1 MAEEVQRTQ
10 QYQYAANAN
19 LVLQADRSLLDQGSG
34 RRRND
39 EPTGQ
44 AESLWG
50 RLDSKKF
57 GDRAMR
63 TIDDE
68 KLKRAKAKQERE
80 ERKRR
85 RAGEGGGGAGD
96 AGGDGDADDAGAK
109 RRRKQERGPAGLY
122 GFNSVL
128 AATEDF
134 EGLSYR
140 PRTRETRQT
149 YEFVLSFCQGCLGDI
164 PQDVLRGAADEV
176 IQILKDED
184 LKDFDKKKQIE
195 SILSPLTSERFA
207 TLVQLGKKLT
217 DFRPP
222 DADAGTGAG
231 AARDTGMDEEA
242 GVAVVFDED
251 EEEEEQSD
259 EDVVRDEETDEEDGA
274 EPRVDT
280 DTSVRI
286 GGAAE
291 EDGGVDGDAAAE
303 VEETERV
310 TISRPAAAKAAKA
323 DVASVSIHDVDA
335 FYLQRLVAAQYPDPV
350 EAGRKT
356 AAAAAVLASARGAR
370 DAENE
375 LMELFDFGHFDLVK
389 VLTKNRDVIVWG
401 TKLAKA
407 EGAEARA
414 EVEREMREAGADNLL
429 AALKAAPTLRG
440 EGMRRKGVVEREDVV
455 GMEVDGKEEGDG
467 KVAAKLPPQARVG
480 ARWPADPLSVLIST
494 VALDPQGVLAP
505 PTRAPQSNID
515 LDNLVFTQG
524 NHLMSNKKCRLPEG
538 SFKRTKKG
546 WEEVHVPAPKVKPLG
561 PDEKLVAIAD
571 LPEWAQKGFPNTKS
585 LNRIQ
590 SRVYKTAF
598 ESDENMLLCAPTG
611 AGKTNVAMLTMLHQI
626 GQYRDERTGEVDLDA
641 FKIIYVAPMKA
652 LVQEM
657 VGNFGTRLAAYGIK
671 VAELTGD
678 RQLTKAQIAETQ
690 VIVTTPEKW
699 DIITR
704 KATDRSYTQLVR
716 LVIIDEIHLL
726 HDERGPVLE
735 SIVARTIRNIEQ
747 TQEPVRLVGLSAT
760 LPNYVDVASFLR
772 VDQKTGMFFFDNSF
786 RPCPLRTQYIGIT
799 EKKSLKKFQVM
810 NEICYDKVIEE
821 AEKGGSDR
829 NQILIFVHS
838 RKETARTAKALRDL
852 ALEKDTIGKILR
864 LDAASREILQTEA
877 QTTKN
882 TDLQDLLPYGFAIHH
897 AGMNRADRT
906 LVEDL
911 FGDGHVQVLVST
923 ATLAWGVNLPA
934 HTVIIKGTQVYSPE
948 KGRWVELSPQ
958 DVLQMLG
965 RAGRPQF
972 DTFGEGIIITTHQEL
987 QYYLSLLNQQLPI
1000 ESQFISKLA
1009 DNLNAELVLG
1019 TVRNR
1024 DDAVQWLGYTY
1035 LYIRMLRNPA
1045 LYGLGAEDLA
1055 EDPYLEQKRVDL
1067 VHAAALQLDKANLV
1081 KYDRK
1086 SGRFQVTE
1094 LGRIAAHYYISH
1106 TSMATFNQH
1115 LKPTMTLIDLFRV
1128 FALAEEFKYIPVR
1141 EEEKLELQKLME
1153 RVPIPVKESIE
1164 EPTAKIN
1171 ILLQSYI
1178 SNLKLEGFA
1187 LMADMVYVTQ
1197 SAGRILRALFEIC
1210 LKRGWAQLARRTLD
1224 MCKMVDKKMWPSM
1237 NPLRQFKGV
1246 PADIIKKIER
1256 KEFPWDRYYDLN
1268 PQELG
1273 ELAGMPKAG
1282 KLIHKFVHHF
1292 PKLDLQAQVLPI
1304 TRSLLRVDLTITPD
1318 FEFDDKVHGGG
1329 AEPFWILVEDVD
1341 GETVLYHDVFLLK
1354 ALYAGDEHTVT
1365 FTVPLYEP
1373 LPPNY
1378 FVSIVSDRWLQCET
1392 RLPVSFKHL
1401 ILPEK
1406 FPPHTELLDLQP
1418 LPVSALRNPEYER
1431 VYAEMGVKHF
1441 NPIQTQVFNEAYNG
1455 DNNLFVGAPTGSG
1468 KTACAEFALL
1478 RMWQKN
1484 PKGRCVYVAPFEDV
1498 VEQKAEDWRR
1508 RFGKLMGGK
1517 NIVELTG
1524 ESAADLKLLERG
1536 DVVFATP
1543 ERWDQI
1549 SRRWKQ
1555 RKNVQNVGLFVMD
1568 DIHLIGSAVGPV
1580 IEVITSRMRYINAQ
1594 LNAAEGEVKKL
1605 ENKIRIVALGTS
1617 LANARDLGE
1626 WIGATPASIFNF
1638 HPNVRPVPLE
1648 IVIQGYNIPHF
1659 ASLMLAMTKPAYLA
1673 IGDKPTIVFTPSRK
1687 QARLTAVDLVSYCAA
1702 EGDETK
1708 FLHAAEDEIA
1718 PFLSRVQDKALAE
1731 SLRAGVAYYHEAL
1744 SKSDRRIVKQL
1755 FDSGAVQ
1762 VVVASKETCWGM
1774 PMQSHL
1780 VVIMGTQY
1788 YEGKEHRYTDYP
1800 MTDVLEMMGR
1810 ASKPAEGES
1819 ARCVLMCQ
1827 SVKKDFYKK
1836 FLYEALPVES
1846 HLDQVLHDHFNAE
1859 IVTKTIENKQDAVD
1873 YLTWTFLYRRM
1884 ALNPNY
1890 YGLTGVTHRHLSDH
1904 LSELVEN
1911 TINDLVQSKCIAM
1924 EDDMDLSALNLGMIA
1939 AYYYV
1944 TYLTIEMFG
1953 MSLTAGTKLRG
1964 LLEIVSAASEFD
1976 SVPIRHHEDAVLRK
1990 LHDRLPVK
1998 LGQQPRY
2005 SDPHV
2010 KTNILLQAQFSRLQL
2025 PPDLESDQ
2033 KEILGKVL
2041 NLLQAAVDV
2050 ISSNGWLGPALNA
2063 MELSQMV
2070 VQAVWDRDS
2079 PLKQIPHFTAD
2090 IIKRAQERGAE
2101 TVFDVMEM
2109 EDDVRGEVLKGLDQR
2124 KLADVARFVNRYP
2137 NIDMTYEVD
2146 AGDAPVPAGENV
2158 EVKVQL
2164 ERQED
2169 DEDAPAGDAGP
2180 VVAPFYPGKKD
2191 EGWWVVVGD
2200 AKTKSLAAIKR
2211 TTLQKRAQLKLDFA
2225 APEKEGEYEYTVYL
2239 IADSVAGCD
2248 QEYQFKLKVEPND
2261 EIGSGGDDD
2270 AMEE

>member
-1 MAEEVQRTQ
+1 M
-10 QYQYAANAN
+10 
-19 LVLQADRSLLDQGSG
+19 
-34 RRRND
+34 
-39 EPTGQ
+39 
-44 AESLWG
+44 
-50 RLDSKKF
+50 
-57 GDRAMR
+57 
-63 TIDDE
+63 
-68 KLKRAKAKQERE
+68 
-80 ERKRR
+80 
-85 RAGEGGGGAGD
+85 
-96 AGGDGDADDAGAK
+96 
-109 RRRKQERGPAGLY
+109 
-122 GFNSVL
+122 
-128 AATEDF
+128 
-134 EGLSYR
+134 
-140 PRTRETRQT
+140 
-149 YEFVLSFCQGCLGDI
+149 
-164 PQDVLRGAADEV
+164 
-176 IQILKDED
+176 
-184 LKDFDKKKQIE
+184 
-195 SILSPLTSERFA
+195 TSERFSQ
-207 TLVQLGKKLT
+207 LVQLGKKLT

-222 DADAGTGAG
+222 DADEAAAGGT
-231 AARDTGMDEEA
+231 ARDTGLDEEA

-251 EEEEEQSD
+251 EEEEEEGD
-259 EDVVRDEETDEEDGA
+259 EDVVRDEESDEEDDGRA
-274 EPRVDT
+274 AVDT
-280 DTSVRI
+280 DTNVRI
-286 GGAAE
+286 GADGEE
-291 EDGGVDGDAAAE
+291 EDVEIGEDGLGE
-303 VEETERV
+303 VEETARV
-310 TISRPAAAKAAKA
+310 MIAKNGGRVSSASATATRGAATEA
-323 DVASVSIHDVDA
+323 VGTVSIHDVDA
-335 FYLQRLVAAQYPDPV
+335 FFLQRQVAAQYPDPV
-350 EAGRKT
+350 ESQRKT
-356 AAAAAVLASARGAR
+356 TAAMDVLSSARSAR

-389 VLTKNRDVIVWG
+389 LLTKNRDVIVWG

-407 EGAEARA
+407 GSDEEKSKIEA
-414 EVEREMREAGADNLL
+414 EMREQGADHLI

-440 EGMRRKGVVEREDVV
+440 EGMRRKGRVEREDVV
-455 GMEVDGKEEGDG
+455 DEGAAKEEGADG
-467 KVAAKLPPQARVG
+467 GKLAKLPPVARVSCN
-480 ARWPADPLSVLIST
+480 AIESILFWKRKLMPFHVSPS
-494 VALDPQGVLAP
+494 QGILAP
-505 PTRAPQSNID
+505 PTRAPRANID
-515 LDNLVFTQG
+515 LENLTFNQG
-524 NHLMSNKKCRLPEG
+524 NHLMSNKKVRLPDG
-538 SFKRTKKG
+538 SFKRTKKS
-546 WEEVHVPAPKVKPLG
+546 WEEVHVPAPKVKPMG
-561 PDEKLVAIAD
+561 PDEKLVPIAEMPD
-571 LPEWAQKGFPNTKS
+571 WAQKAFPNTKS
-585 LNRIQ
+585 LNRVQ
-590 SRVYKTAF
+590 SRVFPTAF
-598 ESDENMLLCAPTG
+598 GSDENMLLCAPTG
-611 AGKTNVAMLTMLHQI
+611 AGKTNVAMLTMLQQI
-626 GQYRDERTGEVDLDA
+626 GQYRDERTGEIDLDG

-657 VGNFGTRLAAYGIK
+657 VNNFGNRLAPFGVK

-704 KATDRSYTQLVR
+704 KATDRSYTNLVR
-716 LVIIDEIHLL
+716 LIIIDEIHLL
-726 HDERGPVLE
+726 HDDRGPVLE
-735 SIVARTIRNIEQ
+735 SIVSRTIRNIEQ
-747 TQEPVRLVGLSAT
+747 TQEHVRLVGLSAT

-772 VDQKTGMFFFDNSF
+772 VDQKSGLFFFDNSY
-786 RPCPLRTQYIGIT
+786 RPCPLKTQYIGIT

-810 NEICYDKVIEE
+810 NEICYDKVMEE
-821 AEKGGSDR
+821 AEKSGSER
-829 NQILIFVHS
+829 NQMIIFVHS

-852 ALEKDTIGKILR
+852 ALEKDTIGKLLR
-864 LDAASREILQTEA
+864 QDAASREILQTEA

-882 TDLQDLLPYGFAIHH
+882 ADLTDLLPYGFAIHH

-911 FGDGHVQVLVST
+911 FADGHVQVLVST

-1000 ESQFISKLA
+1000 ESQFISKLP

-1035 LYIRMLRNPA
+1035 LYIRMLRNPT
-1045 LYGLGAEDLA
+1045 LYGISGEELA
-1055 EDPYLEQKRVDL
+1055 EDPYLEQERVDL
-1067 VHAAALQLDKANLV
+1067 IHAAAMQLDKANLI
-1081 KYDRK
+1081 KYDK
-1086 SGRFQVTE
+1086 KTGRFQVTE
-1094 LGRIAAHYYISH
+1094 LGRISAHYYVSY
-1106 TSMATFNQH
+1106 TSMSTYNQH

-1128 FALAEEFKYIPVR
+1128 FALSEEFKYIPVR
-1141 EEEKLELQKLME
+1141 EEEKMELQKLME

-1171 ILLQSYI
+1171 ILLQAYI

-1187 LMADMVYVTQ
+1187 LMADLVYITQ
-1197 SAGRILRALFEIC
+1197 SAGRILRAIFEVC
-1210 LKRGWAQLARRTLD
+1210 LKRGWAQLSRKALD
-1224 MCKMVDKKMWPSM
+1224 LCKMVDKRMWLSM

-1246 PADIIKKIER
+1246 PADVIKKLER
-1256 KEFPWDRYYDLN
+1256 KEFPWERYYDLN
-1268 PQELG
+1268 PPELG
-1273 ELAGMPKAG
+1273 ELAGLPKAG

-1318 FEFDDKVHGGG
+1318 FDFDEKVHGGG
-1329 AEPFWILVEDVD
+1329 AEPFWIVVEDVD
-1341 GETVLYHDVFLLK
+1341 GETILYHDVFLLK
-1354 ALYAGDEHTVT
+1354 AQYAKDEHTVT

-1378 FVSIVSDRWLQCET
+1378 FVSIISDRWMHCET
-1392 RLPVSFKHL
+1392 RLPISFKHL
-1401 ILPEK
+1401 ILPAK

-1418 LPVSALRNPEYER
+1418 LPIMALRNAEYER
-1431 VYAEMGVKHF
+1431 LYTEMGVKVF
-1441 NPIQTQVFNEAYNG
+1441 NPIQTQVFNEAFNG
-1455 DNNLFVGAPTGSG
+1455 DNNIFVGAPTGSG
-1468 KTACAEFALL
+1468 KTICAEFALL
-1478 RMWQKN
+1478 RLWQQN
-1484 PKGRCVYVAPFEDV
+1484 PKGRCVYVAPFEEV
-1498 VEQKAEDWRR
+1498 VEQKAEEWRR
-1508 RFGKLMGGK
+1508 RFGKVMGGK

-1536 DVVFATP
+1536 DVVFTTP

-1555 RKNVQNVGLFVMD
+1555 RKNVQNVGLFIMD
-1568 DIHLIGSAVGPV
+1568 DIHLIGSSLGPV

-1594 LNAAEGEVKKL
+1594 LNAQAGEGKKV

-1626 WIGATPASIFNF
+1626 WIGTTANSIFNF

-1659 ASLMLAMTKPAYLA
+1659 ASLMIAMTKPAYLA
-1673 IGDKPTIVFTPSRK
+1673 IGDKPTIIFAPSRK
-1687 QARLTAVDLVSYCAA
+1687 QSRLTAVDLVQYCAA
-1702 EGDETK
+1702 EGDETR

-1718 PFLSRVQDKALAE
+1718 PFIGRVQDKALAE
-1731 SLRAGVAYYHEAL
+1731 SLRVGVAFYHEAL

-1762 VVVASKETCWGM
+1762 VVVASKETCWGL
-1774 PMQSHL
+1774 PMRSHL

-1810 ASKPAEGES
+1810 ASKPVEGES
-1819 ARCVLMCQ
+1819 ARCILMCQ

-1859 IVTKTIENKQDAVD
+1859 IVTRTIENKQDAVD

-1890 YGLTGVTHRHLSDH
+1890 YGLTGVTHQHLSDH

-1911 TINDLVQSKCIAM
+1911 TINDLVQSKCIAV
-1924 EDDMDLSALNLGMIA
+1924 EDDIDLSALNLGMIA

-1953 MSLTAGTKLRG
+1953 MSLTATTKLRG
-1964 LLEIVSAASEFD
+1964 LLEIISAASEFEN
-1976 SVPIRHHEDAVLRK
+1976 VPIRHHEDAVLRK

-1998 LGQQPRY
+1998 LGP
-2005 SDPHV
+2005 SPNFNDPHV

-2033 KEILGKVL
+2033 KEVLGKVL
-2041 NLLQAAVDV
+2041 NLLQASVDV

-2063 MELSQMV
+2063 MELSQMS

-2079 PLKQIPHFTAD
+2079 PLKQIPHFSAE
-2090 IIKRAQERGAE
+2090 IIKRSQEKGAE
-2101 TVFDVMEM
+2101 TVFDVMELD
-2109 EDDVRGEVLKGLDQR
+2109 DDVRTAVLKGLDQR
-2124 KLADVARFVNRYP
+2124 KMADVARFVNRYP
-2137 NIDMTYEVD
+2137 NIDLSFDVD
-2146 AGDAPVPAGENV
+2146 AGDDPVPAGDSV
-2158 EVKVQL
+2158 VIKVSL

-2169 DEDAPAGDAGP
+2169 DDEGTGDVGP

-2211 TTLQKRAQLKLDFA
+2211 TSLQKRAQIKLDFS
-2225 APEKEGEYEYTVYL
+2225 APEKPGDYEYTIYL
-2239 IADSVAGCD
+2239 MCDAYAGCD
-2248 QEYQFKLKVEPND
+2248 QEFQFKLKVEP
-2261 EIGSGGDDD
+2261 SDDAGEADSD

>member
-1 MAEEVQRTQ
+1 MRDEESEDEDEARGAVDTDMQVKIGANGEEEEGGIEIGEDEAAEVGETERV
-10 QYQYAANAN
+10 
-19 LVLQADRSLLDQGSG
+19 VV
-34 RRRND
+34 
-39 EPTGQ
+39 
-44 AESLWG
+44 
-50 RLDSKKF
+50 
-57 GDRAMR
+57 
-63 TIDDE
+63 
-68 KLKRAKAKQERE
+68 AKA
-80 ERKRR
+80 
-85 RAGEGGGGAGD
+85 
-96 AGGDGDADDAGAK
+96 
-109 RRRKQERGPAGLY
+109 
-122 GFNSVL
+122 
-128 AATEDF
+128 
-134 EGLSYR
+134 
-140 PRTRETRQT
+140 
-149 YEFVLSFCQGCLGDI
+149 
-164 PQDVLRGAADEV
+164 
-176 IQILKDED
+176 
-184 LKDFDKKKQIE
+184 
-195 SILSPLTSERFA
+195 
-207 TLVQLGKKLT
+207 
-217 DFRPP
+217 
-222 DADAGTGAG
+222 GAG
-231 AARDTGMDEEA
+231 AARGTAASAKTDA
-242 GVAVVFDED
+242 VA
-251 EEEEEQSD
+251 
-259 EDVVRDEETDEEDGA
+259 T
-274 EPRVDT
+274 
-280 DTSVRI
+280 
-286 GGAAE
+286 
-291 EDGGVDGDAAAE
+291 
-303 VEETERV
+303 
-310 TISRPAAAKAAKA
+310 
-323 DVASVSIHDVDA
+323 VSIHDVDA
-335 FYLQRLVAAQYPDPV
+335 FYLQRLVSAQYPDLV
-350 EAGRKT
+350 EAQQKT
-356 AAAAAVLASARGAR
+356 AAAMDLLSSARNAR

-389 VLTKNRDVIVWG
+389 VLTKNRDTIVWG
-401 TKLAKA
+401 TRLAKA
-407 EGAEARA
+407 GSDEARS
-414 EVEREMREAGADNLL
+414 EVEKEMREQGVDHLL
-429 AALKAAPTLRG
+429 AALRTARG
-440 EGMRRKGVVEREDVV
+440 EATKRKGVVNRDETATESA
-455 GMEVDGKEEGDG
+455 GKEGGETG
-467 KVAAKLPPQARVG
+467 AKLPPVARG
-480 ARWPADPLSVLIST
+480 I
-494 VALDPQGVLAP
+494 LAP
-505 PTRAPQSNID
+505 PTKAPKSNVD
-515 LDNLVFTQG
+515 LESLTFTQG

-538 SFKRTKKG
+538 SFKRTKKS
-546 WEEVHVPAPKVKPLG
+546 WEEVHVPAPKVKPMG
-561 PDEKLVAIAD
+561 PEEKLVAIAE
-571 LPEWAQKGFPNTKS
+571 LPKWAQQAFPNTKA
-585 LNRIQ
+585 LNRVQ
-590 SRVYKTAF
+590 SRVFNTAF

-611 AGKTNVAMLTMLHQI
+611 AGKTNVAMLTMLQQI
-626 GQYRDERTGEVDLDA
+626 GQYRDERTGELDLDS

-657 VGNFGTRLAAYGIK
+657 VTNFGNRLQPYGIK

-690 VIVTTPEKW
+690 IIVTTPEKW

-704 KATDRSYTQLVR
+704 KATDRSYTNLVR
-716 LVIIDEIHLL
+716 LIIIDEIHLL

-735 SIVARTIRNIEQ
+735 SIVSRTIRNIEQ
-747 TQEPVRLVGLSAT
+747 TQEHVRLVGLSAT

-772 VDQKTGMFFFDNSF
+772 VDQKTGMFFFDNSY

-821 AEKGGSDR
+821 AEKGGSER
-829 NQILIFVHS
+829 NQMLIFVHS

-864 LDAASREILQTEA
+864 QDAASREILQTEA

-882 TDLQDLLPYGFAIHH
+882 ADLQDILPYGFAIHH

-911 FGDGHVQVLVST
+911 FADGHVQVLVST

-1000 ESQFISKLA
+1000 ESQFISKLP
-1009 DNLNAELVLG
+1009 DNLNAEMVLG

-1045 LYGLGAEDLA
+1045 LYGISADDLA

-1067 VHAAALQLDKANLV
+1067 IHAAATQLDRANLI

-1086 SGRFQVTE
+1086 TGRFQVTE
-1094 LGRIAAHYYISH
+1094 LGRISAHYYVSH
-1106 TSMATFNQH
+1106 TSMATYNQH
-1115 LKPTMTLIDLFRV
+1115 LKPTMTLIDLFRI
-1128 FALAEEFKYIPVR
+1128 FALSEEFKYIPVR
-1141 EEEKLELQKLME
+1141 EEEKLELLKLME

-1187 LMADMVYVTQ
+1187 LMADMVYITQ
-1197 SAGRILRALFEIC
+1197 SAGRILRAVFEVC
-1210 LKRGWAQLARRTLD
+1210 LKRGWSQLARKALD
-1224 MCKMVDKKMWPSM
+1224 LCKMVDKRMWLSM
-1237 NPLRQFKGV
+1237 NPLRQFKAV
-1246 PADIIKKIER
+1246 PADVIKRLER

-1268 PQELG
+1268 PPELG
-1273 ELAGMPKAG
+1273 ELAGLPKAG
-1282 KLIHKFVHHF
+1282 KLIHKYVHHF
-1292 PKLDLQAQVLPI
+1292 PKLDLQAQVLPV

-1329 AEPFWILVEDVD
+1329 AEPFWIVVEDVD
-1341 GETVLYHDVFLLK
+1341 GETILYHDVFLLK
-1354 ALYAGDEHTVT
+1354 AQYAKDEHTVT

-1378 FVSIVSDRWLQCET
+1378 FVSIISDRWLNCET

-1418 LPVSALRNPEYER
+1418 LPVTALRNPEYEH
-1431 VYAEMGVKHF
+1431 VYSELGVKTF
-1441 NPIQTQVFNEAYNG
+1441 NPIQTQVFNEAYNTD
-1455 DNNLFVGAPTGSG
+1455 DNIFVGAPTGSG
-1468 KTACAEFALL
+1468 KTVCAEFALL
-1478 RMWQKN
+1478 RLWQQN
-1484 PKGRCVYVAPFEDV
+1484 PKARCVYVAPFEEV
-1498 VEQKAEDWRR
+1498 VEQKAEEWRR

-1517 NIVELTG
+1517 NVVELTG

-1555 RKNVQNVGLFVMD
+1555 RKNVQNVGLFVVD
-1568 DIHLIGSAVGPV
+1568 DIHLIGSAVGPI

-1594 LNAAEGEVKKL
+1594 LNAAAGNGEAGKKM

-1626 WIGATPASIFNF
+1626 WIGATSHSIFNF

-1648 IVIQGYNIPHF
+1648 IVIQGYNVPHF
-1659 ASLMLAMTKPAYLA
+1659 ASLMLAMTRPAYLA

-1702 EGDETK
+1702 DGNEAR

-1718 PFLSRVQDKALAE
+1718 PFLQRVQDKALAE
-1731 SLRAGVAYYHEAL
+1731 SLKTGVAYYHEAL

-1755 FDSGAVQ
+1755 FESGAIQ

-1810 ASKPAEGES
+1810 ASRPVEGES

-1859 IVTKTIENKQDAVD
+1859 IVTRTIENKQDAVD

-1890 YGLTGVTHRHLSDH
+1890 YGLSGTTHRHLSDH

-1911 TINDLVQSKCIAM
+1911 TINDLTQSKCILV

-1953 MSLTAGTKLRG
+1953 MSLTATTKLRG
-1964 LLEIVSAASEFD
+1964 LLEIISAATEFEN
-1976 SVPIRHHEDAVLRK
+1976 VPIRHHEDQVLRK

-1998 LGQQPRY
+1998 LGPQPKF

-2025 PPDLESDQ
+2025 PADLESDQ
-2033 KEILGKVL
+2033 KDILSKVL

-2063 MELSQMV
+2063 MELSQMS

-2079 PLKQIPHFTAD
+2079 PLKQIPHFSAE
-2090 IIKRAQERGAE
+2090 IIKRCQDRGVE

-2109 EDDVRGEVLKGLDQR
+2109 EDDARAEVLKGLAQR
-2124 KLADVARFVNRYP
+2124 QMADVAKFVNRYP

-2146 AGDAPVPAGENV
+2146 AGDEPVPAGENV
-2158 EVKVQL
+2158 TVKVQL

-2169 DEDAPAGDAGP
+2169 DEEGSGDVGP

-2200 AKTKSLAAIKR
+2200 GKAKSLAAIKR
-2211 TTLQKRAQLKLDFA
+2211 TTLQKRAQVKLEFA
-2225 APEKEGEYEYTVYL
+2225 APEKPGEYEYTVYL
-2239 IADSVAGCD
+2239 MGDSIAGAD
-2248 QEYQFKLKVEPND
+2248 QEYTFKLKVEPNEDMD
-2261 EIGSGGDDD
+2261 EDEGDVD